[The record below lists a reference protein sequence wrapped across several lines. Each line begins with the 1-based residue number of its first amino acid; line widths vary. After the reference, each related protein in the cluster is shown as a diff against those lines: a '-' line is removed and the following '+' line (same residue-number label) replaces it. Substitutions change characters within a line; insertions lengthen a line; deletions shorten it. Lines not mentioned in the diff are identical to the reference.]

1 MRALVTGG
9 AGFIGSHLTEALLA
23 AGREVVVLDDLSTG
37 QLGNLAGVAG
47 HPRLEVVAGSVTD
60 ETLVRK
66 LVTGADLV
74 YHLAAAVGVR
84 LILDRPVATIETNI
98 MGTETILRAALEGRP
113 RVVLA
118 STSEVYGKNDRV
130 PLSEDDDRLLGPTT
144 KSRWSYACSKAIDEF
159 LGLAY
164 HREHGLPVTIVR
176 FFNTIG
182 PRQTGRYGMVVPRF
196 VRQALD
202 GGPITVYG
210 DGCQSRCFT
219 DVEDTVRA
227 TIALSLAPA
236 AVGEVFNVGT
246 THELTIRTLAER
258 VRALAG
264 SDSPIVLVPYDEA
277 YQPGFEDLHRRVPDI
292 RKAERV
298 VGYRPRVPLDETL
311 QRVIG
316 HLREHRP
323 QLGRRAPPR
332 VRCLG
337 RLAQAAPVDQEPLG
351 LRGPD
356 LLAGPPRAGAGGPL
370 GAGIRPLLPPLGGR
384 VPDQRRGG
392 RRARPGAPAEAA
404 PPRRLGPPARGDRAG
419 GVGSA
424 S

>member
-1 MRALVTGG
+1 
-9 AGFIGSHLTEALLA
+9 
-23 AGREVVVLDDLSTG
+23 
-37 QLGNLAGVAG
+37 
-47 HPRLEVVAGSVTD
+47 
-60 ETLVRK
+60 
-66 LVTGADLV
+66 
-74 YHLAAAVGVR
+74 
-84 LILDRPVATIETNI
+84 
-98 MGTETILRAALEGRP
+98 
-113 RVVLA
+113 VVLA

-130 PLSEDDDRLLGPTT
+130 PLSEDDDRVLGPTT

-164 HREHGLPVTIVR
+164 HREYGLPVTIVR

-210 DGCQSRCFT
+210 DGRQSRCFT

-246 THELTIRTLAER
+246 THELTIGALAER

-277 YQPGFEDLHRRVPDI
+277 YQPGFEDLQRRVPDI

-316 HLREHRP
+316 HLRATGH
-323 QLGRRAPPR
+323 
-332 VRCLG
+332 
-337 RLAQAAPVDQEPLG
+337 
-351 LRGPD
+351 
-356 LLAGPPRAGAGGPL
+356 
-370 GAGIRPLLPPLGGR
+370 
-384 VPDQRRGG
+384 
-392 RRARPGAPAEAA
+392 
-404 PPRRLGPPARGDRAG
+404 
-419 GVGSA
+419 S
-424 S
+424 

>member
-1 MRALVTGG
+1 
-9 AGFIGSHLTEALLA
+9 
-23 AGREVVVLDDLSTG
+23 
-37 QLGNLAGVAG
+37 VAD
-47 HPRLEVVAGSVTD
+47 HFRLEVVSGSVTD
-60 ETLVRK
+60 ETLVRR
-66 LVTGADLV
+66 LVTGADLI

-84 LILDRPVATIETNI
+84 LILDRPVGTIETNI
-98 MGTETILRAALEGRP
+98 MGIETILRAALAGRP

-118 STSEVYGKNDRV
+118 STSEVYGKNDSV

-210 DGCQSRCFT
+210 DGRQSRCFT
-219 DVEDTVRA
+219 DVADTVRA

-236 AVGEVFNVGT
+236 AIGEVFNVGT
-246 THELTIRTLAER
+246 THELTIGALAER

-264 SDSPIVLVPYDEA
+264 SDAPIVLVPYDEA
-277 YQPGFEDLHRRVPDI
+277 YQPGFEDLRRRVPDI

-298 VGYRPRVPLDETL
+298 AGNRPRVPLDETL
-311 QRVIG
+311 QRVID
-316 HLREHRP
+316 HLRDTGH
-323 QLGRRAPPR
+323 
-332 VRCLG
+332 
-337 RLAQAAPVDQEPLG
+337 
-351 LRGPD
+351 
-356 LLAGPPRAGAGGPL
+356 
-370 GAGIRPLLPPLGGR
+370 
-384 VPDQRRGG
+384 
-392 RRARPGAPAEAA
+392 
-404 PPRRLGPPARGDRAG
+404 
-419 GVGSA
+419 S
-424 S
+424 

>member
-1 MRALVTGG
+1 MTNTAALGALGARLTDGRAAIGVAGLGYVGLPLAVELARAGFSVTDIAPDTERVRSAGRDENHVEWLVTHARLVFDTRERHARRQSGSDQGRPALTGARARVRALVTGG

-264 SDSPIVLVPYDEA
+264 SDSPIVLVPYEEA

-316 HLREHRP
+316 HLRST
-323 QLGRRAPPR
+323 GR
-332 VRCLG
+332 
-337 RLAQAAPVDQEPLG
+337 
-351 LRGPD
+351 
-356 LLAGPPRAGAGGPL
+356 
-370 GAGIRPLLPPLGGR
+370 
-384 VPDQRRGG
+384 
-392 RRARPGAPAEAA
+392 
-404 PPRRLGPPARGDRAG
+404 
-419 GVGSA
+419 S
-424 S
+424 